1 MDYPCEG
8 KVFFHFEN
16 LWKNVKDFAQTWI
29 EWKYIGACIYVD
41 IDKGNHKIKQFIFIQ
56 QILRISKIYSYNTNE
71 NTDWTYFGCRMK

>member
-1 MDYPCEG
+1 M
-8 KVFFHFEN
+8 
-16 LWKNVKDFAQTWI
+16 KDFAQTWI
-29 EWKYIGACIYVD
+29 EWKYIGACFYVD